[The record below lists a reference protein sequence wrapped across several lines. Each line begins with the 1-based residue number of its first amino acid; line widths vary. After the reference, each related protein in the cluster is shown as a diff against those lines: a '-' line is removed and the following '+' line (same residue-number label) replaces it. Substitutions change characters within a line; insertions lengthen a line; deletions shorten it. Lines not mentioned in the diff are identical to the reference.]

1 MIPRVMIIRAA
12 GTNCDMETQYA
23 FQLAGAEVERVYIDE
38 VKNRNLLDYQII
50 ALPGGFTY
58 GDDIAAGRILA
69 NEIKYK
75 LHDQFLQFIDKG
87 NLIIGICNG
96 FQVLVK
102 CGILPAFERYFEDQ
116 TVSLVDN
123 DSERFEDRW
132 VYLKV
137 HGGRSVF
144 TEGLKN
150 IITLPVAH
158 VEGKFVVKDNSIL
171 NKIKDLIVF
180 QYVNEQ
186 GESAAYPYNPNG
198 STMNIAGIT
207 DKSGRVL
214 GLMPHPERFVSYI
227 QHPNH
232 TRESIPEKG
241 DGFYIFQNAVNYFAK
256 WS

>member
-1 MIPRVMIIRAA
+1 MIIRAA
-12 GTNCDMETQYA
+12 GTNCDVETQYA
-23 FQLAGAEVERVYIDE
+23 FQLAGAQVERVYIDD
-38 VKNRNLLDYQII
+38 VKNRHLPDYQII

-58 GDDIAAGRILA
+58 GDDIAAGKILA

-75 LHDQFLQFIDKG
+75 LHDGFLQFLDQG

-102 CGILPAFERYFEDQ
+102 CGILPAFKQYFEDQ
-116 TVSLVDN
+116 SVSLVDN

-144 TEGLKN
+144 TNGLKN
-150 IITLPVAH
+150 VITLPVAH
-158 VEGKFVVKDNSIL
+158 AEGKFVARDSSTL
-171 NKIKDLIVF
+171 SRLEDLIVF
-180 QYVNEQ
+180 QYVTEQ
-186 GESAAYPYNPNG
+186 GEYAGYPSNPNG
-198 STMNIAGIT
+198 STLNIAGIT

-214 GLMPHPERFVSYI
+214 GLMPHPERFISYI

-232 TRESIPEKG
+232 TRESLPEKG
-241 DGFYIFQNAVNYFAK
+241 DGFLIFKNAVTYFTG
-256 WS
+256 